1 MSYELASEILYQGP
15 PNAIFQLIPEW
26 VTTPF
31 RDEEHWIAE
40 NLDIWISGDPLFLL
54 RPQLGSL
61 GGTAGLRRV
70 AWIAWS
76 AAYEVA
82 SSVLPRVEDISNTET
97 GTITHPLQRAEVR
110 NQPAIPLFIE
120 LFIEALADP
129 IESEDIWDQIQL
141 LVARTQRNDS
151 WFDNIYFFR
160 EYTIDA
166 ALWRALLDLE
176 ASIPW
181 ALESI
186 ERRIRLGD
194 IPLGNRAGNRG
205 RPASRLIYSV
215 KSSITAIDLTYAGA
229 PFRFIHYEEIPTS
242 RISDERHWMQLIL
255 WARWWNEV
263 QRRLP
268 IRDITQG
275 DIIE

>member
-1 MSYELASEILYQGP
+1 MPYELAAETLYQGP

-26 VTTPF
+26 VITPF
-31 RDEEHWIAE
+31 ENEERWIAE
-40 NLDIWISGDPLFLL
+40 NLDRWDHRYWL
-54 RPQLGSL
+54 RAMFTSL
-61 GGTAGLRRV
+61 GGTAGLRT

-194 IPLGNRAGNRG
+194 IPVGNRAGNRG
-205 RPASRLIYSV
+205 RPVSRLIHSV

-255 WARWWNEV
+255 LARWWNEV

-268 IRDITQG
+268 IRDITRDERP
-275 DIIE
+275 DIVE